1 MSYTRKGKRSRRKDQ
16 TVRFTNP
23 ATCFDASKK
32 AANIFKASIME
43 ELTLL
48 TENYQKLK
56 AELLTAKYEKSQIA
70 QENFFRVS

>member
-1 MSYTRKGKRSRRKDQ
+1 MSNIRGLHQIRLLPNPIVYYYTNF
-16 TVRFTNP
+16 V
-23 ATCFDASKK
+23 DASKK
-32 AANIFKASIME
+32 AANIFKESIME

-56 AELLTAKYEKSQIA
+56 SELLTAKYEKSQIA